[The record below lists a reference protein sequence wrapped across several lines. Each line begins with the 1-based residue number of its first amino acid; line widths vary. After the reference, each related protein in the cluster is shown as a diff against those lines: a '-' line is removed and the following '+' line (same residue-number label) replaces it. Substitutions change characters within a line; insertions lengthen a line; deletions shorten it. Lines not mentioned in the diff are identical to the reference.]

1 MLSGELRSLLLVT
14 ELASVLRR
22 ALESILLAIIIDEVP
37 AAAAADDTPVDE
49 SDVVGMDFI
58 FVDVVATAAVVVV

>member
-1 MLSGELRSLLLVT
+1 MLLVT

-22 ALESILLAIIIDEVP
+22 ALDSILLAIIIDEVP
-37 AAAAADDTPVDE
+37 ADADATPVDE

-58 FVDVVATAAVVVV
+58 FVDVVAAVVVAVV

>member
-1 MLSGELRSLLLVT
+1 MLLVT

-22 ALESILLAIIIDEVP
+22 ALDSILLAIIIDEVP
-37 AAAAADDTPVDE
+37 AADDTPDE

-58 FVDVVATAAVVVV
+58 FVDVVATAAAVVVV

>member
-1 MLSGELRSLLLVT
+1 MLLVT

-37 AAAAADDTPVDE
+37 AAAAADDDTPVDE

-58 FVDVVATAAVVVV
+58 FVDVVATAAAVVVV

>member
-1 MLSGELRSLLLVT
+1 MLLVT

-37 AAAAADDTPVDE
+37 ADADATPVDE

-58 FVDVVATAAVVVV
+58 FVDVVAAVAAVVVV